1 MERRRRAAPAG
12 DLFVTVTLI
21 PWVVQRERHRPAPVY
36 ARLVDKRDYPS
47 FICQCFIVVVATT
60 ALCLVL
66 RARALRS
73 RVHATTMVC
82 GAALSLFAIPAH
94 FGFAADPAATVT
106 GLWAAAAVVGVAL
119 AAMLAGAVV
128 PSHIFSEPIRE
139 AVEYLEYVGYALIV
153 PFVAWALGLLHY
165 VRYH

>member
-1 MERRRRAAPAG
+1 
-12 DLFVTVTLI
+12 
-21 PWVVQRERHRPAPVY
+21 
-36 ARLVDKRDYPS
+36 
-47 FICQCFIVVVATT
+47 
-60 ALCLVL
+60 
-66 RARALRS
+66 
-73 RVHATTMVC
+73 MVC

-94 FGFAADPAATVT
+94 FGFAADPSATAT

-128 PSHIFSEPIRE
+128 PSHIFSEPVRE

-153 PFVAWALGLLHY
+153 PFAGWALGLLHY